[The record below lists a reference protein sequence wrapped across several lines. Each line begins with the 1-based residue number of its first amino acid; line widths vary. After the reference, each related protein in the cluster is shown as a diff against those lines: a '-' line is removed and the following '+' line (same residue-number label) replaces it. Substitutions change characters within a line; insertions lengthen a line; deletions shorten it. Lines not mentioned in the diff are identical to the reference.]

1 MTGDKMYELV
11 DNLTKLDIK
20 SEFNLEQYYSKMETI
35 IRDSLLRPEKND
47 LTYDILDT
55 EKSKKFRVLV
65 PS

>member
-1 MTGDKMYELV
+1 MYELV